1 MIDQEVLSK
10 IKILLDKAENP
21 LFYFDDDCDG
31 TCAFL
36 ILRKYKE
43 FGYPVPVKGKPELN
57 VDFLNKVSE
66 YSPDLIFVL
75 DKPKISQDFVNKVS
89 VPIVWIDHHPVQ
101 STKGIKIYCNPLIY
115 DINDNRSTTYWA
127 YQIIKDFKWVAMVGC
142 IADYHIPSF
151 AAEFSKEYP
160 DLFSTDIN
168 DPGQALY
175 DTQVGKLVK
184 ILGFNLKGK
193 NSEVKK
199 SLSCLIKINDPYEI
213 LNATSKEG
221 KFLLE
226 RYEKG
231 NLIYMDLYDKAM
243 KDNSD
248 KNFLIFTYPD
258 NGFAISSELATELQ
272 YRNKEKYVIVGRVK
286 EDSVVLSIRCNKRPV
301 RDILLKALEG
311 LNGYGGGHLH
321 ACGAGIPK
329 DNFVMF
335 VKRFKDLADKEIII

>member
-1 MIDQEVLSK
+1 M
-10 IKILLDKAENP
+10 N
-21 LFYFDDDCDG
+21 YDCDG

-57 VDFLNKVSE
+57 VDFLNKVTE

-89 VPIVWIDHHPVQ
+89 VPIVWIDHHPLQ

-115 DINDNRSTTYWA
+115 DIKDTRSTTYWA

-142 IADYHIPSF
+142 IADYHIPNF

-160 DLFSTDIN
+160 DLFST
-168 DPGQALY
+168 
-175 DTQVGKLVK
+175 
-184 ILGFNLKGK
+184 
-193 NSEVKK
+193 E
-199 SLSCLIKINDPYEI
+199 INDPYEI

-221 KFLLE
+221 MFLLE

-231 NLIYMDLYDKAM
+231 NLIYMDLYNKAM
-243 KDNSD
+243 KDNND
-248 KNFLIFTYPD
+248 KDFLIFTYPD

-335 VKRFKDLADKEIII
+335 VKRFKDLADKEIRI